1 MSGFRL
7 ADAGAIDG
15 DTVQGHIFDR
25 QTDHIAP
32 ASLAVDGQIE
42 HGQVVGKSLIVI
54 QRVEQYQ

>member
-1 MSGFRL
+1 L